1 MGTLNLLNNSHYL
14 CSHSSAEPVY
24 FNTGPTAGQL
34 YRAVTVKCE
43 GCIVCRKAL
52 KPYALP
58 SHTRQLY
65 ETSHADDVRLRCLQS
80 FSTST

>member
-1 MGTLNLLNNSHYL
+1 
-14 CSHSSAEPVY
+14 
-24 FNTGPTAGQL
+24 
-34 YRAVTVKCE
+34 
-43 GCIVCRKAL
+43 VCRKAL

-58 SHTRQLY
+58 SHTRLLY